1 MADPTTVNTSLAI
14 PLRGTDV
21 GIWDLPA
28 NGNFIA
34 IDSMFGGVTTV
45 ALSSQNVT
53 LLSSQA
59 QSSVIR
65 LTGTLLANV
74 SVILPSIYKG
84 WTIDNRILNSP
95 SSFAIILVS
104 TSGTSYIGLPPSAN
118 DVYYDGITVDYRN
131 LGKVGEYWDYA
142 SLNVPS
148 WVLQSQKPP
157 YLNCN
162 GTTFSS
168 ATYPILANLFG
179 SITLPDARGRVRIA
193 TNQGTGR
200 VTVIA
205 GDTLFAAGGDQ
216 NLQSHSHTG
225 SGTTSTESADH
236 THTGSGTTSTQSANH
251 THTGSGTTSGTSAD
265 HSHTYNSPA
274 LGPGTGTTPNYFD
287 SGIVAT
293 ITGGQSVDHTHTYS
307 FTTSIESATHTHTYS
322 FTTSGASN
330 AHTHTY
336 SFTTATAGTGGSQN
350 LQPSYIGGITMIRAA

>member
-1 MADPTTVNTSLAI
+1 MVDPTTVNTSLAI
-14 PLRGTDV
+14 PIRGTDV
-21 GIWDLPA
+21 GTWDLPA
-28 NGNFIA
+28 NGNFTA

-45 ALSSQNVT
+45 ALSSQSVT

-59 QSSVIR
+59 QASVIR

-104 TSGTSYIGLPPSAN
+104 TNGASYIGLPPSTN
-118 DVYYDGITVDYRN
+118 DVFYDGTTVDYRN

-142 SLNVPS
+142 SLSIPS

-157 YLNCN
+157 YLYCN

-179 SITLPDARGRVRIA
+179 GNTLPDTRGRVRIQS
-193 TNQGTGR
+193 NNGTGR

-205 GDTLFAAGGDQ
+205 VDTLFAAGGDQ
-216 NLQSHSHTG
+216 NLQAHNHTA
-225 SGTTSTESADH
+225 SGTTSGQSVDH
-236 THTGSGTTSTQSANH
+236 THTGSGTTSSESVDHTHTGSGTTATQNANH
-251 THTGSGTTSGTSAD
+251 THTGSGTTSGYSAD
-265 HSHTYNSPA
+265 HTHTVTGPLQSSGVSATPA
-274 LGPGTGTTPNYFD
+274 GPGFSGNATTFTT
-287 SGIVAT
+287 S
-293 ITGGQSVDHTHTYS
+293 GQSNDHTHTYS
-307 FTTSIESATHTHTYS
+307 FTTSIESATHAHTYS
-322 FTTSGASN
+322 FTTSGVSN

-336 SFTTATAGTGGSQN
+336 SFTTSG
-350 LQPSYIGGITMIRAA
+350 